1 MIGFSISAAFRRKL
15 VSFLAILGVGLG
27 SGLLVTLLSLSTG
40 IRGLFSET
48 FQSLSGTIT
57 VTTEGSGLLG
67 RLLGN
72 PGDPLPSSYIKRVES
87 LEGIDL
93 VAPYVAAS
101 MRVKEFG
108 ALGAIGVGLTGIEAG
123 DELFGS
129 PRSHITEGR
138 DFTGNREVILG
149 ARILDFTTLSG
160 EPLEVGD
167 VFTVPVGASGETIEV
182 KLVGIFETGQST
194 NDQGVLGS
202 PALVRKLGGLK
213 NTQVS
218 GILARAANPEE
229 TQVLAEALEER
240 FKGSDP
246 AISASVPADLFAG
259 FSSFF
264 NVFNFFLLGIALVA
278 AFAGG
283 IAVMVVMLLSSFER
297 RKEFG
302 ILKAAGWSNGN
313 LIFSVLLTSLTLSIL
328 GAGLGL
334 LLGSGA
340 ALAIQSQVEQQI
352 VGFAPQTFFWAGGVG
367 LLTGVLG
374 GIVPALSAARVSPI
388 ETLRGE

>member
-1 MIGFSISAAFRRKL
+1 M
-15 VSFLAILGVGLG
+15 
-27 SGLLVTLLSLSTG
+27 
-40 IRGLFSET
+40 
-48 FQSLSGTIT
+48 
-57 VTTEGSGLLG
+57 
-67 RLLGN
+67 
-72 PGDPLPSSYIKRVES
+72 
-87 LEGIDL
+87 
-93 VAPYVAAS
+93 
-101 MRVKEFG
+101 
-108 ALGAIGVGLTGIEAG
+108 
-123 DELFGS
+123 
-129 PRSHITEGR
+129 
-138 DFTGNREVILG
+138 
-149 ARILDFTTLSG
+149 
-160 EPLEVGD
+160 
-167 VFTVPVGASGETIEV
+167 
-182 KLVGIFETGQST
+182 
-194 NDQGVLGS
+194 
-202 PALVRKLGGLK
+202 
-213 NTQVS
+213 
-218 GILARAANPEE
+218 
-229 TQVLAEALEER
+229 
-240 FKGSDP
+240 
-246 AISASVPADLFAG
+246 
-259 FSSFF
+259 
-264 NVFNFFLLGIALVA
+264 A